1 MANDNEQKKIDL
13 TPVADIPV
21 VDEFADKDLDT
32 TGVEIHTDEGS
43 AAVSAVEADYGA
55 DQIQILEGRRTQK
68 TGGYLNV
75 SAFRQWC
82 FRKDKGCLD
91 NQRLC
96 TVPGGAGQGIARAPA
111 GGRTAGQYAG
121 SG

>member
-55 DQIQILEGRRTQK
+55 DQIQIQPQPLTLPR
-68 TGGYLNV
+68 
-75 SAFRQWC
+75 
-82 FRKDKGCLD
+82 CLHRYRLTMVLIRSRFLRGS
-91 NQRLC
+91 RLC
-96 TVPGGAGQGIARAPA
+96 GSAQACTSAARQSVASP
-111 GGRTAGQYAG
+111 RIKSG
-121 SG
+121 SLKKM